1 MAFQLRRGTDA
12 ERTAGGGIVFAEGE
26 LIYITDTEEVYVGD
40 GVTGGGI
47 LVTGNSNASPSILT
61 RNLALGGFEIN
72 GTGDIDITG
81 DITISGNIS
90 AANLSGGGTGVIAGQ
105 EYSIDIQ
112 GDVRG
117 ADSSIIVDSASGIVY
132 ADFVG
137 DGSLITNI
145 SIDQLDDVVITNP
158 QNEQVLKYVSGQW
171 VNSIGGGVPEGSNAR
186 INIVATDSTTLVDSE
201 TGTFQG
207 IYGFGSNVNMTEN
220 SGDIRMTKTDSGVS
234 LNVLVRSLENAS
246 NLRLHRTSS
255 SDISGTDVRYGQIQF
270 GRDDLNGVLTTA
282 RISANRDFLWFHHAA
297 DGNTLESKT
306 MTIKE
311 GDVGIGTLSPDEK
324 LDVRGNIAIQN
335 GSIRITD
342 NRGIADITDATEGDI
357 KYDVTEQAIVWYDN
371 SDWKKAVGTNLTN
384 NLTTLEAGLI
394 LGLSTQAE
402 LDSFNEDSTN
412 TTGAIAYNEDTD
424 RFEMFQRG
432 SWVGLP
438 NSGEHDGQLLQWN
451 HTDKEWEYTD
461 FQTPQVGQILQ
472 WNGANWAPANN
483 SGGGGGGGGGAFTNI
498 GIYADDSTVR
508 LINEQE
514 SFGIL
519 GGTNIS
525 TTSDAEGNITI
536 TNDFV
541 QNFTWGVITG
551 TPTTVSGYGITD
563 AIVDSDLGNFTFTTS
578 TLDTSDSS
586 GITVTPAMTIQSDL
600 TVENDLRVTNTVY
613 AERFES
619 TTTGTPEIEAATNL
633 NLRAGNAVVITSSPV
648 RMASFTTAERDAL
661 ASQNGDMIYNETTNK
676 FQGYANGSWVDLH

>member
-12 ERTAGGGIVFAEGE
+12 ERTASGGIVFAEGE
-26 LIYITDTEEVYVGD
+26 LVYITDTEEVYVGD

-47 LVTGNSNASPSILT
+47 RVSGNVTASPATLT

-81 DITISGNIS
+81 DITISGSIS
-90 AANLSGGGTGVIAGQ
+90 AANLSGGGTGVIEGQ
-105 EYSIDIQ
+105 EYAIDIL

-117 ADSSIIVDSASGIVY
+117 ADSNVIVDATTGIVY

-145 SIDQLDDVVITNP
+145 TLDQLSDVLVANP
-158 QNEQVLKYVSGQW
+158 QENQILKYVSGQW
-171 VNSIGGGVPEGSNAR
+171 VNATGGGVIENQQYIIDVQGDVIADDSSV
-186 INIVATDSTTLVDSE
+186 IV
-201 TGTFQG
+201 
-207 IYGFGSNVNMTEN
+207 
-220 SGDIRMTKTDSGVS
+220 
-234 LNVLVRSLENAS
+234 NAS
-246 NLRLHRTSS
+246 TGAISTDRISS
-255 SDISGTDVRYGQIQF
+255 ATEVLIGDGPGVKLQNDGSFPGISLTHKATGDLSPVSPVTAYGVIRFQ
-270 GRDDLNGVLTTA
+270 RDDDNGVANGVYAQGGSDGFKLYALSDGATYDETKSIHLNMSGNFSVGVLNG
-282 RISANRDFLWFHHAA
+282 S
-297 DGNTLESKT
+297 
-306 MTIKE
+306 
-311 GDVGIGTLSPDEK
+311 EK
-324 LDVRGNIAIQN
+324 LAVAGSVAIDD
-335 GSIRITD
+335 GSIRFAD
-342 NRGIADITDATEGDI
+342 DRAIADITDATSGDF
-357 KYDVTEQAIVWYDN
+357 KWEANELAPVWYN
-371 SDWKKAVGTNLTN
+371 GANWSKAVGTNLTTGLTEFDGAIKLEQLSQLSINGFN
-384 NLTTLEAGLI
+384 N
-394 LGLSTQAE
+394 
-402 LDSFNEDSTN
+402 DSTLA
-412 TTGAIAYNEDTD
+412 TGAIVYNQDED
-424 RFEMFQRG
+424 RFQFFQSG
-432 SWVGLP
+432 SWIMIP
-438 NSGEHDGQLLQWN
+438 NHGEYNGQLLQWD
-451 HTDKEWEYTD
+451 TEEFQWVFTD
-461 FQTPQVGQILQ
+461 FQTPEAGQILQ

-483 SGGGGGGGGGAFTNI
+483 TGGGGGGGGGAFTNI
-498 GIYADDSTVR
+498 GITADDSTVR
-508 LINEQE
+508 LINEGE
-514 SFGIL
+514 TFGIL
-519 GGTNIS
+519 GGTAIS

-536 TNDFV
+536 NNDFT
-541 QNFTWGVITG
+541 QDFSWASITG

-563 AIVDSDLGNFTFTTS
+563 AVVDSDLGNFTFTSS

>member
-26 LIYITDTEEVYVGD
+26 LVYITDTEEVYVGD

-47 LVTGNSNASPSILT
+47 LVTANSNASPSILT
-61 RNLALGGFEIN
+61 RNLALGGFDIN

-90 AANLSGGGTGVIAGQ
+90 AANLSGGGTGVIDGQ
-105 EYSIDIQ
+105 EYAIDIQ

-117 ADSSIIVDSASGIVY
+117 ADSNLIVDSTSGIVY

-137 DGSLITNI
+137 DGSLITNL
-145 SIDQLDDVVITNP
+145 SIDQLSDVNLTNP
-158 QNEQVLKYVSGQW
+158 DNNQVLKYVGGEWINADESGLQ
-171 VNSIGGGVPEGSNAR
+171 EGQTYD
-186 INIVATDSTTLVDSE
+186 INIQGDIYGSDSGLILDTSTQTLQVVQMNTTSGRFTADEDRAVMKMRRDAAADISASSVFLGQIYFERNDSGGLATPTYIA
-201 TGTFQG
+201 GGNKG
-207 IYGFGSNVNMTEN
+207 IYMAANPNGNPVEADAM
-220 SGDIRMTKTDSGVS
+220 S
-234 LNVLVRSLENAS
+234 LV
-246 NLRLHRTSS
+246 
-255 SDISGTDVRYGQIQF
+255 
-270 GRDDLNGVLTTA
+270 
-282 RISANRDFLWFHHAA
+282 
-297 DGNTLESKT
+297 
-306 MTIKE
+306 E
-311 GDVGIGTLSPDEK
+311 GDLAIGSFTPTEK
-324 LDVRGNIAIQN
+324 LDVRGSIAIAD
-335 GSIRITD
+335 GSIRLTD
-342 NRGIADITDATEGDI
+342 SRAIADITDQTTGDI
-357 KYDVTEQAIVWYDN
+357 KYEPNESAPVWYDGTN
-371 SDWKKAVGTNLTN
+371 WNKTVGTNLTN
-384 NLTTLEAGLI
+384 NLTTLAAGI
-394 LGLSTQAE
+394 KLGVNTQDEIDA
-402 LDSFNEDSTN
+402 FNEDSTLA
-412 TTGAIAYNEDTD
+412 TGAIAYNEDTD

-451 HTDKEWEYTD
+451 HTDSEWEYTD
-461 FQTPQVGQILQ
+461 FQTPNVGQILQ
-472 WNGANWAPANN
+472 WNGTNWAPANN
-483 SGGGGGGGGGAFTNI
+483 TGGSGGGGGAFTNI
-498 GIYADDSTVR
+498 GIAADDSAIR
-508 LINEQE
+508 LVNEGE
-514 SFGIL
+514 TISIL

-536 TNDFV
+536 TNDFT
-541 QNFTWGVITG
+541 QDFAWGSITG

-563 AIVDSDLGNFTFTTS
+563 AVVDSDLGNFTFTSS

-648 RMASFTTAERDAL
+648 RMASFTTAERNLL

>member
-47 LVTGNSNASPSILT
+47 KVTGNTSASPAILT

-81 DITISGNIS
+81 DITISGSIS
-90 AANLSGGGTGVIAGQ
+90 AANLSGGGTGVVEGQ
-105 EYSIDIQ
+105 EYAIDIQ

-117 ADSSIIVDSASGIVY
+117 ADSNIVVDATSGIVY

-145 SIDQLDDVVITNP
+145 NLNQLDNVTLTGVDNG
-158 QNEQVLKYVSGQW
+158 QVLQYSNGAWINADPSGLT
-171 VNSIGGGVPEGSNAR
+171 EGQTYD
-186 INIVATDSTTLVDSE
+186 INITGDIIGADSGLILDSSSQTLQVIQMNSTSGRFTADEDRAILNLRRDAAADISASSVFLGQIYFERNDSGGLATPAYIA
-201 TGTFQG
+201 GGNKG
-207 IYGFGSNVNMTEN
+207 IYMAANPDGSPVEADAM
-220 SGDIRMTKTDSGVS
+220 S
-234 LNVLVRSLENAS
+234 LVEG
-246 NLRLHRTSS
+246 NLAIGS
-255 SDISGTDVRYGQIQF
+255 F
-270 GRDDLNGVLTTA
+270 TA
-282 RISANRDFLWFHHAA
+282 N
-297 DGNTLESKT
+297 
-306 MTIKE
+306 
-311 GDVGIGTLSPDEK
+311 EK
-324 LDVRGNIAIQN
+324 LDVRGSAAIIN
-335 GSIRITD
+335 GSIRFTD
-342 NRGIADITDATEGDI
+342 NRAIADITDEQEGDF
-357 KYDVTEQAIVWYDN
+357 KYDPNNLAPVWYDN
-371 SDWKKAVGTNLTN
+371 TDWVKVVGTNLTN
-384 NLTTLEAGLI
+384 NLTTLEAGI
-394 LGLSTQAE
+394 KLGLSTQAE

-412 TTGAIAYNEDTD
+412 ATGAIAYNEDTD

-451 HTDKEWEYTD
+451 HTDSEWEYTN

-472 WNGANWAPANN
+472 WNGTNWAPANN
-483 SGGGGGGGGGAFTNI
+483 SGGGGGGSGGAFTNI

-563 AIVDSDLGNFTFTTS
+563 AVVDSDLGNFTFTTS